1 MFRFSINETLS
12 GYVLTGFKMTIKFNY
27 IVFFILSL
35 TLLAASVISKP
46 QRNGDGYEY
55 SLITKSF
62 VNHFSPDITVS
73 DIVDRMDDVSVNKSS
88 GYNLQ
93 YLENIRNGILA
104 NEENAANTGIFKSIN
119 GSYYGYHFWFYPL
132 LSAAAEKVLSIFNI
146 NPLKSFQL
154 VNALF
159 LVFALYLMAIR
170 DKKDGIAQFLFLAG
184 GVLFYLK
191 WSHPEV
197 MIYTFV
203 FLAFYNLIT
212 DRPLRAVAFISFAS
226 IQVVSL
232 SLLFVLIPIYI
243 ARLEKNNIIATSFY
257 LLKRW
262 QVWLYGII
270 SISSIIFYYAEF
282 GKFSLIGS
290 QASNISN
297 INFHHFI
304 SYYFDLDQGLW
315 VGAPWLVLF
324 ILFLKKNNNHKIF
337 NDLIFSLSFS
347 ILICIPLMANNNFN
361 SGQSIF
367 QRYALYSIAPIVA
380 WCCVYS
386 STVLNSTNKKI
397 ILLLVAISYIFFCR
411 GYINEENTLVHKPW
425 TSYLLEHYPHLY
437 EPEPDI
443 FIVRT
448 FPVDQW
454 LGGGRNSHAYKN
466 SNGVVTK
473 IIYRET
479 DNKLFSDSCN
489 GEYKDLKTHKPIDLS
504 TSSFPRYGWRYITGE
519 MYCDGFIPYDGL
531 KYSASKPNTI
541 DFKKAGFPSF
551 VAGVAGI
558 GQYEGWG
565 RWSEGNDVK
574 FFLDVELNKSVT
586 FYVELTTFGPNMD
599 KPLLMTVNN
608 VSRTLL
614 PQEGKENQYVAKF
627 EFPEVVKNPEITI
640 KVPSPAS
647 PAQLGLSNDTREIGL
662 GLIKMHW
669 E

>member
-1 MFRFSINETLS
+1 MSRKI
-12 GYVLTGFKMTIKFNY
+12 NY

-35 TLLAASVISKP
+35 ALLAVSLISKP
-46 QRNGDGYEY
+46 QRNGDGHEY
-55 SLITKSF
+55 SLIAKSF
-62 VNHFSPDITVS
+62 VNHFSPDITANDVT
-73 DIVDRMDDVSVNKSS
+73 DRMNDVGKYKSS
-88 GYNLQ
+88 DYSLP
-93 YLENIRNGILA
+93 YLENIKNGILA
-104 NEENAANTGIFKSIN
+104 NEKNAANIGIFKNSD

-132 LSAAAEKVLSIFNI
+132 LTAIAEKTLSIFDI

-212 DRPLRAVAFISFAS
+212 DRPLCAVAFISFAS

-243 ARLEKNNIIATSFY
+243 ARLEKNSIIATSFY

-270 SISSIIFYYAEF
+270 SIISIIFYYAEF

-315 VGAPWLVLF
+315 VGAPWIVLF
-324 ILFLKKNNNHKIF
+324 ILLLKKKNDHKLL
-337 NDLIFSLSFS
+337 NDLMFSLAFS
-347 ILICIPLMANNNFN
+347 ILVCIPLMANNAIN

-367 QRYALYSIAPIVA
+367 QRYALYSIAPIIA

-386 STVLNSTNKKI
+386 STVLDSINKKI
-397 ILLLVAISYIFFCR
+397 ILFLVATLYILFCR
-411 GYINEENTLVHKPW
+411 GYTNEINTIAHKPW
-425 TSYLLEHYPHLY
+425 TSYLLENYPHLY

-448 FPVDQW
+448 FPMDQW
-454 LGGGRNSHAYKN
+454 MSGMKDSYAYKN
-466 SNGVVTK
+466 SNGIITK
-473 IIYRET
+473 ILYRET

-489 GEYKDLKTHKPIDLS
+489 GEYKDLKTHKSIDLS

-551 VAGVAGI
+551 VAGVAGV
-558 GQYEGWG
+558 GQDEGWG
-565 RWSEGNDVK
+565 RWSEGHDVK
-574 FFLDVELNKSVT
+574 FFLDVELNKSAT
-586 FYVELTTFGPNMD
+586 FYVELITFGPNMD

-640 KVPSPAS
+640 KVPSPVS
-647 PAQLGLSNDTREIGL
+647 PAQLGLSDDTREIGL
-662 GLIKMHW
+662 GLIKMYW